1 MSRADQL
8 VCVTIVQITSFVIK
22 SMVPAALVVLI
33 SGMGTTVADSVHHC
47 VVGTGH
53 VAETMDVVRTD
64 VDMIHMEAASTFY
77 LFVPLS

>member
-1 MSRADQL
+1 MSGAEQL
-8 VCVTIVQITSFVIK
+8 VCISIVQITSFVIK
-22 SMVPAALVVLI
+22 LMVPAALAVLI
-33 SGMGTTVADSVHHC
+33 SGMGTIVTDSVHHC